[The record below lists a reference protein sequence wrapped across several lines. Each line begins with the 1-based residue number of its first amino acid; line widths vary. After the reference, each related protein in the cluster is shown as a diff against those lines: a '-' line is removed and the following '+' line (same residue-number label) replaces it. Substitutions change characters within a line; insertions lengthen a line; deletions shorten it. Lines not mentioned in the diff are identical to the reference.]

1 MRLFLFRHGEVER
14 SDIFFGQFDNPLS
27 GRGRRHSQAIADCV
41 AEMDLAAVYTSDL
54 GRAVDAGR
62 VVSQRIGLPFSSD
75 SRLREL
81 HLGWAD
87 GMVCEEAF
95 ERDPE
100 LREAKYE
107 WLLDRPLTP
116 GGETVAQVATRV
128 RELREE
134 LTEKH
139 RGRKVLLVG
148 HNTPNRILL
157 ADALGLPLEK
167 FFSFRQDFG
176 CLNIIEYGETRARV
190 ALLNADPGNY
200 RPGAIR

>member
-1 MRLFLFRHGEVER
+1 MRMFLFRHGEVER

-27 GRGRRHSQAIADCV
+27 DRGRLHSQAIAECV
-41 AEMDLAAVYTSDL
+41 SELDLAAVYCSDL
-54 GRAVDAGR
+54 GRAVDAAR
-62 VVSQRIGLPFSSD
+62 LVSKRTGLPFSSD
-75 SRLREL
+75 ARLREL

-95 ERDPE
+95 EREPE

-107 WLLDRPLTP
+107 WLLDRPLTS
-116 GGETVAQVATRV
+116 GGETVAEVATRV
-128 RELREE
+128 RDLREE

-167 FFSFRQDFG
+167 IFSFRQDFG
-176 CLNIIEYGETRARV
+176 CLNIVEYGETRARL
-190 ALLNADPGNY
+190 ALLNADPDRY
-200 RPGAIR
+200 RPGVIR